1 VIPRGWTGTGDVARA
16 AESGRRTR
24 DCVLVAV
31 RTLPAQLASR
41 SARQAPDF
49 HRSHSVVPSS
59 TT

>member
-1 VIPRGWTGTGDVARA
+1 VSPHGWTGAGDVARA
-16 AESGRRTR
+16 AESARQTR

-31 RTLPAQLASR
+31 RTLPAQFASR

-49 HRSHSVVPSS
+49 QRSHSVNPSS